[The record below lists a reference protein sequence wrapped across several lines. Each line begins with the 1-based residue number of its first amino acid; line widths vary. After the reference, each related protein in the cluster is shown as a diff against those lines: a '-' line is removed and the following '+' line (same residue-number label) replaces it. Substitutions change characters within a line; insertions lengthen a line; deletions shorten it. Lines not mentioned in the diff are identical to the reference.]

1 MPAQAPEGEVPFLLL
16 RMANAIVRDLVP
28 IFADLGLTPQQAAVL
43 FRIESLERAPT
54 LAGLGRA
61 LSVSKQNI
69 TGMVARLVD
78 AGLIRREGDPEDL
91 RASRLGLTG
100 EGKALL
106 ARLRPSVRRWSA
118 DRLSALDS
126 RSRGAFVRGLED
138 LLASFE
144 E

>member
-1 MPAQAPEGEVPFLLL
+1 MPARPEGDLPFQIL
-16 RMANAIVRDLVP
+16 RIASAVARDLVP
-28 IFADLGLTPQQAAVL
+28 LFAKVGLTPQQAAVL
-43 FRIESLERAPT
+43 FRIESLGEEPT
-54 LAGLGRA
+54 LAGLARS

-78 AGLIRREGDPEDL
+78 AGLIRREGDPDDL
-91 RASRLGLTG
+91 RASRLALTG

-106 ARLRPSVRRWSA
+106 ARVRPSVRRWSA
-118 DRLSALDS
+118 DRLSALDP
-126 RSRGAFVRGLED
+126 RSRQSVVRALED